1 MEDPYYDRQI
11 LLDRIAELEKRL
23 EVLENEKN
31 EYEHLTF
38 AWTNNLG
45 QWYWHVDT
53 NRVEFNPLKVT
64 ALGYSLDEI
73 PETIDYQF
81 FTSKLH
87 PDDYDHVMQVMTDHM
102 MGLRPAYEVEYRI
115 QAKNGTWKWYYDRG
129 TITKR
134 DDHGRPLLISG
145 IVFDVSETKNHQQ
158 RLHSQNEQLHIFM
171 QLDSLTNLLHH
182 QAIRHELQFTIDK
195 YRLTNLQAGILLFD
209 IDNFKKVN
217 DDYGHLKGDE
227 VIITIAKMILHF
239 LDDHDEAGRYGGE
252 EFIVL
257 FKNKSREQMEQIAEQ
272 LSTAIRQFDFGFS
285 QPVTVSGGL
294 VPLHNHDLSQW
305 IEQADKLLYAAKRMG
320 KNRILLAPN

>member
-87 PDDYDHVMQVMTDHM
+87 PDDYDHVMQVMADHM
-102 MGLRPAYEVEYRI
+102 MGLCPAYEVEYRI
-115 QAKNGTWKWYYDRG
+115 QAKNGT
-129 TITKR
+129 
-134 DDHGRPLLISG
+134 
-145 IVFDVSETKNHQQ
+145 
-158 RLHSQNEQLHIFM
+158 
-171 QLDSLTNLLHH
+171 
-182 QAIRHELQFTIDK
+182 
-195 YRLTNLQAGILLFD
+195 
-209 IDNFKKVN
+209 
-217 DDYGHLKGDE
+217 
-227 VIITIAKMILHF
+227 
-239 LDDHDEAGRYGGE
+239 
-252 EFIVL
+252 
-257 FKNKSREQMEQIAEQ
+257 
-272 LSTAIRQFDFGFS
+272 
-285 QPVTVSGGL
+285 
-294 VPLHNHDLSQW
+294 
-305 IEQADKLLYAAKRMG
+305 
-320 KNRILLAPN
+320 

>member
-1 MEDPYYDRQI
+1 M
-11 LLDRIAELEKRL
+11 
-23 EVLENEKN
+23 
-31 EYEHLTF
+31 
-38 AWTNNLG
+38 
-45 QWYWHVDT
+45 
-53 NRVEFNPLKVT
+53 
-64 ALGYSLDEI
+64 
-73 PETIDYQF
+73 
-81 FTSKLH
+81 
-87 PDDYDHVMQVMTDHM
+87 
-102 MGLRPAYEVEYRI
+102 
-115 QAKNGTWKWYYDRG
+115 
-129 TITKR
+129 
-134 DDHGRPLLISG
+134 ISG

-158 RLHSQNEQLHIFM
+158 RLHSQNEQLRIFM

-305 IEQADKLLYAAKRMG
+305 IKQADKLLYAAKRMG